1 MTHPGAQGF
10 LGLAGAQ
17 GLAGFFAGAQG
28 LAGFLAGAQ
37 GLSDSHFAAGAHGLL
52 DLHFSSGAA
61 SRRGRQGA
69 HGLDCATA
77 PDTAAKAGTTL
88 AAITAQ

>member
-1 MTHPGAQGF
+1 M
-10 LGLAGAQ
+10 
-17 GLAGFFAGAQG
+17 AGAQG

-37 GLSDSHFAAGAHGLL
+37 GLAGFSDSHLAAGAHGLL

-69 HGLDCATA
+69 QGFDWATA
-77 PDTAAKAGTTL
+77 PEMAARAGTTL
-88 AAITAQ
+88 AAMTAR